1 MSSQL
6 TQAIKL
12 IAVTVHGIKGAIG
25 VTSELSTQAKT
36 LVGAINELSLQ
47 SSNLNTEQV
56 TRLIESKLAELT
68 NGASDAYDTLK
79 EIEDAITAGG
89 TTTQQLLT
97 TTGENKRK
105 VKALEDYVGV
115 EDNILTIVQTA
126 LQTGV

>member
-12 IAVTVHGIKGAIG
+12 IAVAVHGIKGAIG

-105 VKALEDYVGV
+105 IQTLEEYVGN
-115 EDNILTIVQTA
+115 EDDILSIVQTA
-126 LQTGV
+126 LTTGA